1 MRQHDPRPFRPRRHV
16 AEHIAHD
23 LADGFLPRLGQLHAA
38 MLRIGG
44 NPLRRPVPGKGLRR
58 RPLPV
63 FPLPAHALK
72 LNKADALRHRP
83 ERRPGVDRLQLF
95 RIADQNQFRPGRL
108 RRADKRRQ
116 LL

>member
-1 MRQHDPRPFRPRRHV
+1 MSLK
-16 AEHIAHD
+16 HIAHD
-23 LADGFLPRLGQLHAA
+23 LADRLLPRLGQPDAA
-38 MLRIGG
+38 PLRIGG
-44 NPLRRPVPGKGLRR
+44 NPFRRPMPGKSLRR

-72 LNKADALRHRP
+72 LDKADALRHRP
-83 ERRPGVDRLQLF
+83 ERRPGVDRLQLL

-108 RRADKRRQ
+108 RSTNERRQ